1 MEIGRITSEEPYA
14 DLSQEE
20 FGKAEWRTTD
30 PSTALRSGRDDKGE
44 VATPFRFDD
53 TDDEQQ
59 VPPLRYPGFPVYHCA
74 LVYSLRRFLRKGP
87 HGPYPVLRGRKSG
100 YAPVEENIL
109 ATVNVG

>member
-1 MEIGRITSEEPYA
+1 
-14 DLSQEE
+14 
-20 FGKAEWRTTD
+20 
-30 PSTALRSGRDDKGE
+30 
-44 VATPFRFDD
+44 
-53 TDDEQQ
+53 
-59 VPPLRYPGFPVYHCA
+59 